1 MIKFF
6 KDAVS
11 EIHNVTW
18 PTKKHYMHISMVAI
32 VFTLSTAVFVWFL
45 DYFFDKWVKMTAP
58 VVEIESQIPAE
69 DINLDVSNIEVN
81 TENWETAEV
90 EITEE

>member
-6 KDAVS
+6 KDAIS

-32 VFTLSTAVFVWFL
+32 AFTLSTAVFIWFV
-45 DYFFDKWVKMTAP
+45 DFWFDKVVKSTASTT
-58 VVEIESQIPAE
+58 EQFQAS
-69 DINLDVSNIEVN
+69 DIEVK
-81 TENWETAEV
+81 TENWENTDL
-90 EITEE
+90 EITTDTSE